1 MQSRRKNLDRK
12 KKVTVEDIAKAS
24 GYSMTSVSFAFN
36 KPERIGEE
44 TRAHILKVAG
54 ELGYIPDPGARS
66 FVTGKHRAIGFLLP
80 HKSDYTLSNPH
91 ILGII
96 RGVVRIC
103 EQNNYTLSILP
114 PVRSSIDEA
123 IRNAEVD
130 GFLTVGLT
138 ITDGIRYSFA
148 SRDLPLVTIGGDN
161 SNDYPNINIDEEA
174 AGKLIVQK
182 AIEKGHR
189 AFVFVTLENPGIGDY
204 YESSGISR
212 RIKGYRS
219 ALDAAGID
227 LYECSVVPS
236 FSTIQG
242 GMDAADII
250 FTEHRNASCIV
261 STADITSIGILKRAE
276 DLGIKIPGDFSL
288 VSFDG
293 LDESYYRY
301 DLSTIVQS
309 PEAKGMAAANAL
321 FSMINGSEEPRLNIT
336 IPFEYNEGS
345 TLGSR

>member
-24 GYSMTSVSFAFN
+24 GYSMASVSFAFN
-36 KPERIGEE
+36 KPERVGEE

-54 ELGYIPDPGARS
+54 DLGYIPDPGARS

-161 SNDYPNINIDEEA
+161 SNDYANINIDEEA

-227 LYECSVVPS
+227 LDECSVVPS
-236 FSTIQG
+236 SSTIQG
-242 GMDAADII
+242 GM
-250 FTEHRNASCIV
+250 
-261 STADITSIGILKRAE
+261 DITSIGILKRAE
-276 DLGIKIPGDFSL
+276 DLRIKIPGDFSL

-345 TLGSR
+345 TLGSK